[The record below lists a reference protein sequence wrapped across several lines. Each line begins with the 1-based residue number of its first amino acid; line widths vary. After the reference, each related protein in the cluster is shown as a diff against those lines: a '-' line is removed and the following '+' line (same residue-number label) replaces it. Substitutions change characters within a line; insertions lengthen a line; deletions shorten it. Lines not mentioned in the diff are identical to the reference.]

1 MGHRLRISQTPH
13 STAEAAPTAAPTL
26 QVRRPDHSHDIYY
39 GHYQVTS
46 PLGTREMI
54 LQKRT
59 LVLLL
64 SFLILLL
71 AKILPHGAPDHV
83 VWLAGKDELI
93 FLPRFLPRFARDVGP
108 DGLLFV
114 LILLLLLSMILPQGS
129 IEVRN

>member
-1 MGHRLRISQTPH
+1 
-13 STAEAAPTAAPTL
+13 
-26 QVRRPDHSHDIYY
+26 
-39 GHYQVTS
+39 
-46 PLGTREMI
+46 MI

-71 AKILPHGAPDHV
+71 AKILPRGALDHV

-93 FLPRFLPRFARDVGP
+93 FLLILPRFALDVGP

-114 LILLLLLSMILPQGS
+114 LILLLLHSMILPQGS
-129 IEVRN
+129 IGVRN

>member
-1 MGHRLRISQTPH
+1 MTLGHRLRISQTPH
-13 STAEAAPTAAPTL
+13 LTAEAALTAAPTL

-71 AKILPHGAPDHV
+71 AKILPRGALDVGP
-83 VWLAGKDELI
+83 DELI
-93 FLPRFLPRFARDVGP
+93 FH
-108 DGLLFV
+108 
-114 LILLLLLSMILPQGS
+114 LILLSSLILP
-129 IEVRN
+129 

>member
-1 MGHRLRISQTPH
+1 MRLGHRLRISQTPH
-13 STAEAAPTAAPTL
+13 LTAEAALTAAPTL

-71 AKILPHGAPDHV
+71 AKILPRGALDHV

-93 FLPRFLPRFARDVGP
+93 FLLPFLPRGALDVGP
-108 DGLLFV
+108 DGLLCP
-114 LILLLLLSMILPQGS
+114 LILLLSKILPQGS
-129 IEVRN
+129 IGVRN